1 MNTGKNGKCKN
12 KASVDVIFISADRK
26 ELNDLKKYDL

>member
-1 MNTGKNGKCKN
+1 MNIGKNGKCKN
-12 KASVDVIFISADRK
+12 KVSVDVIFILVDRK